1 MKRRSTSKTGIRRGP
16 LSKDEKD
23 KIASLEISKTVEEIA
38 ALLKR
43 SPVQVKSYLDEYI
56 ANAPTVIAQRSEIEE
71 LRHELHSQIDW
82 VRFSTEFTPEELIF
96 FENDYINYRVMLK
109 DITQAERKDLY
120 RLITLDIFMHRH
132 NVDRMKAQGDIDR
145 LERLIRREY
154 DLPESQQNLERIQA
168 LEIQL
173 GAARSAT
180 NQKTKE
186 YKDLLD
192 KAQDISKS
200 LKMSRGQRIK
210 NLEDRGKFIGL
221 LKELELNERRQNI
234 GEIVGLMDLAV
245 EKEKWRLGAPHKFG
259 DGLIDQ
265 PYLTPESV
273 NYGNR

>member
-200 LKMSRGQRIK
+200 LKMSRDQRIK